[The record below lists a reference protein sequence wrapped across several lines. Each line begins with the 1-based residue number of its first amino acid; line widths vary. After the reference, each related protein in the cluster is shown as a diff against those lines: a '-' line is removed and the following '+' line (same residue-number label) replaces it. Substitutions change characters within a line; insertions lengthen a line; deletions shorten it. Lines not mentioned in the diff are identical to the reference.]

1 VNLGIGEY
9 RFRSRIIKGIDIEGF
24 FGIKKVDEMVFYI
37 LHFFFGD
44 FIGEDIGGAVD
55 LHWVAIDDLAVQ
67 GFSEVD
73 AELRLSN
80 FSCTCALEAIWKDI
94 KHLQ

>member
-1 VNLGIGEY
+1 MNLGIGEY

-24 FGIKKVDEMVFYI
+24 FGIEKVDEMVFYI

-55 LHWVAIDDLAVQ
+55 LH
-67 GFSEVD
+67 
-73 AELRLSN
+73 
-80 FSCTCALEAIWKDI
+80 
-94 KHLQ
+94 

>member
-1 VNLGIGEY
+1 MKLGIGEY
-9 RFRSRIIKGIDIEGF
+9 RFGSRIIKGIDIEGF
-24 FGIKKVDEMVFYI
+24 FGIEEVDKMVFYA

-44 FIGEDIGGAVD
+44 FIGENIGGAVN
-55 LHWVAIDDLAVQ
+55 LHRVAIDDLAVQ

-80 FSCTCALEAIWKDI
+80 SSCTCALEAIWKDI
-94 KHLQ
+94 KYLQ